1 MIIYD
6 VTIQQGNASCVAA
19 TACAFLFRAFLGVVR
34 ARLALDQRCRVQ
46 GTYPQ
51 RPYFLQNRKIFLA
64 TLCLLQ
70 VLEVGGGH
78 AETRKRMVL

>member
-6 VTIQQGNASCVAA
+6 VTIQQGNASCFAA

-34 ARLALDQRCRVQ
+34 ARLALDKRCRVQ
-46 GTYPQ
+46 ATYPQ
-51 RPYFLQNRKIFLA
+51 RPYILQDRKIFLA

-70 VLEVGGGH
+70 VLEAGGGH
-78 AETRKRMVL
+78 AETREGMVL